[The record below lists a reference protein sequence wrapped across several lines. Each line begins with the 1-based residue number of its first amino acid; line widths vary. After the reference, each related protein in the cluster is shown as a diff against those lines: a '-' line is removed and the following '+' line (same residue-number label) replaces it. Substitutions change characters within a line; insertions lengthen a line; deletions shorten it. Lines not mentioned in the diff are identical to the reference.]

1 MGEQNRFMRWAAAAL
16 AAISIW
22 AFQAKGPESSIHF
35 QPVRLDFF
43 LDNDESEKRRAPE
56 TMAGG
61 VAAFDYD
68 GDGDLDL
75 FFCNGAD
82 LSSLQKKGPKHWNRL
97 YSNDGRGGFADVTE
111 KAGLQGTGY
120 DTGAAVGDYDNDG
133 DLDLFVAGVH
143 RNTLYR
149 NNGDGTF
156 TDVTAKAGLPP
167 ARLPQYGPLWAVSAL
182 WTDVNQDGLLDLFI
196 VNYLLWEE
204 TTEPTCPYEGR
215 NEYCHPKYYRE
226 LPNQLF
232 LNKGGGTF
240 RDISETSG
248 ILAQRGKGMGAG
260 VADYDLDGRPDIFVS
275 NDKLFNFFFHNLG
288 GGRFEE
294 KAFDIGVAL
303 AEHGNMISGMGVDFR
318 DLDNDGYPDIVMVAL
333 DNETFPVFL
342 NTGKGAFREVTAQ
355 TGMTA
360 LSRSMAGYSPVL
372 ADFDND
378 GWKDLL
384 VSRGHVQSPLME
396 PRVSVNQHN
405 TVFRNLGKGKWQVLT
420 EEAGLGALPAARH
433 RGSAVGDF
441 NGDGKLDF
449 VVSALNGRASLWL
462 NDSPGAGR
470 WISFRLR
477 GARSP
482 RDGQG
487 ARVKVVSR
495 SMTQYNHV
503 AFTAGYASASA
514 APLHFGLGGDDSAD
528 VVEIVWPGGA
538 RQELRGLK
546 SGRVYDIT
554 EPDAA
559 RQ

>member
-1 MGEQNRFMRWAAAAL
+1 MNAGWAAAAL
-16 AAISIW
+16 AAISLWMIQEKS
-22 AFQAKGPESSIHF
+22 AESPIHF
-35 QPVRLDFF
+35 RGSFLDFF

-82 LSSLQKKGPKHWNRL
+82 LSSLQKKGPRHWNRL
-97 YSNDGRGGFADVTE
+97 YANDGKGRFTDVTE
-111 KAGLQGTGY
+111 KAGLQGAGY

-133 DLDLFVAGVH
+133 DPDLFLAGVH

-149 NNGDGTF
+149 NDGGGAF
-156 TDVTAKAGLPP
+156 SDVTSKAGLPP
-167 ARLPQYGPLWAVSAL
+167 ARLPKYGPLWAVSAL
-182 WTDVNQDGLLDLFI
+182 WTDVNQDGFLDLFV

-204 TTEPTCPYEGR
+204 KTEPVCPYEGR

-232 LNKGGGTF
+232 LNNGDGTF
-240 RDISETSG
+240 RDASEASG

-260 VADYDLDGRPDIFVS
+260 VADYDFDGRPDIFVS

-288 GGRFEE
+288 GAKFEE

-318 DLDNDGYPDIVMVAL
+318 DLDNDGSPDIVLVAL

-396 PRVSVNQHN
+396 PRVKVNQHN
-405 TVFRNLGKGKWQVLT
+405 TVFRNLGKGRWQVLT
-420 EEAGLGALPAARH
+420 GEAGLAALPAARH
-433 RGSAVGDF
+433 RGAAVGDF
-441 NGDGKLDF
+441 NGDGRLDF
-449 VVSALNGRASLWL
+449 AVSALNGRASLWI
-462 NDSPGAGR
+462 NDSPGANR
-470 WISFRLR
+470 WIAFRLR
-477 GARSP
+477 GSRSP

-495 SMTQYNHV
+495 SLTQYNHV

-514 APLHFGLGGDDSAD
+514 APLHFGLGPDDTAD
-528 VVEIVWPGGA
+528 VVEILWPSGA
-538 RQELRGLK
+538 RQELKSLK
-546 SGRVYDIT
+546 AGRVYDIA
-554 EPDAA
+554 EPPAA
-559 RQ
+559 L

>member
-1 MGEQNRFMRWAAAAL
+1 MRVGWAAAAM
-16 AAISIW
+16 AAISVW
-22 AFQAKGPESSIHF
+22 AIQEKPAESPIHF
-35 QPVRLDFF
+35 RAVLLDFF

-61 VAAFDYD
+61 LAAFDYD

-82 LSSLQKKGPKHWNRL
+82 LSSLRKKSPRQWNRL
-97 YSNDGRGGFADVTE
+97 YANDGRGNFTDVTE

-133 DLDLFVAGVH
+133 DPDLFVAGVH

-156 TDVTAKAGLPP
+156 SDATAQAGLPP
-167 ARLPQYGPLWAVSAL
+167 ARLPQLGPLWAVSAV
-182 WTDVNQDGLLDLFI
+182 WTDVNQDGLHDLFI

-204 TTEPTCPYEGR
+204 NTEPVCPYEGR
-215 NEYCHPKYYRE
+215 NEYCHPKYYKE

-232 LNKGGGTF
+232 LNNGDGTF
-240 RDISETSG
+240 RDISQASG

-288 GGRFEE
+288 GGKFEE

-318 DLDNDGYPDIVMVAL
+318 DLDNDGYPDIVLVAL

-342 NTGKGAFREVTAQ
+342 NTGKGSFREATAQ

-384 VSRGHVQSPLME
+384 VTRGHVQSPLME
-396 PRVSVNQHN
+396 PRIAVNQHN
-405 TVFRNLGKGKWQVLT
+405 SVFRNLGGGKWQVLT
-420 EEAGLGALPAARH
+420 EEAGLAALPAARH
-433 RGSAVGDF
+433 RGAAVADF
-441 NGDGKLDF
+441 NGDGKPDF
-449 VVSALNGRASLWL
+449 AASALNGRASLWI
-462 NDSPGAGR
+462 NDSPGQNQ
-470 WISFRLR
+470 WIAFRLK
-477 GARSP
+477 GTRSP

-495 SMTQYNHV
+495 SLTQYNHA

-514 APLHFGLGGDDSAD
+514 APLHFGLGRDSAAD
-528 VVEIVWPGGA
+528 LVEIVWPGGA
-538 RQELRGLK
+538 RQELKGLK
-546 SGRVYDIT
+546 AGRVYDVT
-554 EPDAA
+554 EPEAPA
-559 RQ
+559 RKP

>member
-1 MGEQNRFMRWAAAAL
+1 MRWAAAAL

-22 AFQAKGPESSIHF
+22 AFQEKPPESPIHF
-35 QPVRLDFF
+35 RGSLLDFF
-43 LDNDESEKRRAPE
+43 LDNDESPKRRAPE

-82 LSSLQKKGPKHWNRL
+82 LSSLEKKGPKHWNRL
-97 YSNDGRGGFADVTE
+97 YANDGRGRFTDVTE
-111 KAGLQGTGY
+111 KARLPGTGY

-156 TDVTAKAGLPP
+156 TDVTAGAGLPP
-167 ARLPQYGPLWAVSAL
+167 ARLPQLGPLWAVSAV

-204 TTEPTCPYEGR
+204 KTEPVCPYEGR
-215 NEYCHPKYYRE
+215 NEYCHPKYYKE

-232 LNKGGGTF
+232 LNNGDGTF
-240 RDISETSG
+240 RDVSQASG
-248 ILAQRGKGMGAG
+248 ILSQPGKGMGAG
-260 VADYDLDGRPDIFVS
+260 AADYDLDGRPDIFVS

-288 GGRFEE
+288 GVKFEE

-342 NTGKGAFREVTAQ
+342 NTGKGSFREVTAQ

-360 LSRSMAGYSPVL
+360 LSRTMAGYGPAL

-384 VSRGHVQSPLME
+384 VTRGHVQSPLMA
-396 PRVSVNQHN
+396 PRVTVDQHN
-405 TVFRNLGKGKWQVLT
+405 SVFRNLGRGKWQVLT
-420 EEAGLGALPAARH
+420 EEAGLAALPPARH

-449 VVSALNGRASLWL
+449 AVSALNGRASLWI
-462 NDSPGAGR
+462 NDSPGASR
-470 WISFRLR
+470 WIAFRLK
-477 GARSP
+477 GTRSP

-495 SMTQYNHV
+495 SMTQYNHAAYTV
-503 AFTAGYASASA
+503 GYASASA
-514 APLHFGLGGDDSAD
+514 APLHFGLGSDDAAGT
-528 VVEIVWPGGA
+528 VEIFWPSGA
-538 RQELRGLK
+538 RQQLKGLK
-546 SGRVYDIT
+546 AGRVYDIT
-554 EPDAA
+554 EPEPAA
-559 RQ
+559 GKP

>member
-1 MGEQNRFMRWAAAAL
+1 LRARWAAAAV
-16 AAISIW
+16 AAFSIW
-22 AFQAKGPESSIHF
+22 VLQAKTEESPIHF
-35 QPVRLDFF
+35 RGALLDFF

-68 GDGDLDL
+68 SDGDLDL

-82 LSSLQKKGPKHWNRL
+82 LSSLEKKGPRHWNRL
-97 YSNDGRGGFADVTE
+97 YANDGSGRFTDVTE
-111 KAGLQGTGY
+111 KAGLRGAGY
-120 DTGAAVGDYDNDG
+120 GTGAAVGDYDNDG
-133 DLDLFVAGVH
+133 DLDLFIAGVH

-149 NNGDGTF
+149 NNGGGTF
-156 TDVTAKAGLPP
+156 TDVTASAGLPP
-167 ARLPQYGPLWAVSAL
+167 ARLPKYGPLWAVSAV
-182 WTDVNQDGLLDLFI
+182 WTDVNLDGRLDLFV

-204 TTEPTCPYEGR
+204 KTEPVCPYEGR
-215 NEYCHPKYYRE
+215 NEYCHPKYYKE

-232 LNKGGGTF
+232 LNNGDGTF
-240 RDISETSG
+240 RDVSESSG
-248 ILAQRGKGMGAG
+248 ILGQPGKGMGAG

-288 GGRFEE
+288 GLKFEE

-333 DNETFPVFL
+333 DNETFPIFL

-360 LSRSMAGYSPVL
+360 LSRTMAGYGPTL

-384 VSRGHVQSPLME
+384 VTRGHVQSPLME

-405 TVFRNLGKGKWQVLT
+405 SVFRNLGKGRWQVLT
-420 EEAGLGALPAARH
+420 EEAGLAALPAARH

-449 VVSALNGRASLWL
+449 AVSALNGRASLWI
-462 NDSPGAGR
+462 NDSPGANH
-470 WISFRLR
+470 WIAFRLR
-477 GARSP
+477 GTRSP

-487 ARVKVVSR
+487 ARVKAVSR
-495 SMTQYNHV
+495 SMTQFNHA
-503 AFTAGYASASA
+503 AFTVGYASASA
-514 APLHFGLGGDDSAD
+514 APLHFGLGGDDTAE
-528 VVEIVWPGGA
+528 VVEIFWPSGV
-538 RQELRGLK
+538 RQELKGLK
-546 SGRVYDIT
+546 SGRVYDVT
-554 EPDAA
+554 EPELPKP
-559 RQ
+559 

>member
-1 MGEQNRFMRWAAAAL
+1 MTARWAAAAL
-16 AAISIW
+16 TAISLW
-22 AFQAKGPESSIHF
+22 MFQGRTAESPVHF
-35 QPVRLDFF
+35 RGIQLDFF

-82 LSSLQKKGPKHWNRL
+82 LSSLQKKGPRHWNRL
-97 YSNDGRGGFADVTE
+97 YANDGKGRFTDVTE
-111 KAGLQGTGY
+111 RAGLQGAGY

-133 DLDLFVAGVH
+133 DLDLFLAGVH

-149 NNGDGTF
+149 NNGDGAF
-156 TDVTAKAGLPP
+156 TDVTAAAGLPP
-167 ARLPQYGPLWAVSAL
+167 ARLEQYGPLWAVSAV
-182 WTDVNQDGLLDLFI
+182 WSDFNADGRLDLFV
-196 VNYLLWEE
+196 VNYLLWDEK
-204 TTEPTCPYEGR
+204 TEPVCPYEGR
-215 NEYCHPKYYRE
+215 NEYCHPKYYKE

-232 LNKGGGTF
+232 LNNGDGTF
-240 RDISETSG
+240 RDISAPAG

-260 VADYDLDGRPDIFVS
+260 VADYDLDGKPDIFVS
-275 NDKLFNFFFHNLG
+275 NDKLFNFFFHNLDG
-288 GGRFEE
+288 AKFEE

-318 DLDNDGYPDIVMVAL
+318 DLDNDGYPDIVLVAL

-342 NTGKGAFREVTAQ
+342 NTGKGAFREITAQ
-355 TGMTA
+355 TGMTS

-396 PRVSVNQHN
+396 PRVLVNQHN
-405 TVFRNLGKGKWQVLT
+405 SVFRNLGKGRWQALT
-420 EEAGLGALPAARH
+420 GEAGLNALPPARH
-433 RGSAVGDF
+433 RGAAVADF
-441 NGDGKLDF
+441 NGDGRLDF
-449 VVSALNGRASLWL
+449 AVSALNGRASLWI
-462 NDSPGAGR
+462 NDSAGANR
-470 WISFRLR
+470 WIAFRLR
-477 GARSP
+477 GTRSP

-495 SMTQYNHV
+495 SLTQYNHA
-503 AFTAGYASASA
+503 AFTSGYASASA
-514 APLHFGLGGDDSAD
+514 APLHFGLGQDDTAD
-528 VVEIVWPGGA
+528 VVEILWLSGA
-538 RQELRGLK
+538 RQELRNLK
-546 SGRVYDIT
+546 AGRVYDAI
-554 EPDAA
+554 EPPPAP
-559 RQ
+559 